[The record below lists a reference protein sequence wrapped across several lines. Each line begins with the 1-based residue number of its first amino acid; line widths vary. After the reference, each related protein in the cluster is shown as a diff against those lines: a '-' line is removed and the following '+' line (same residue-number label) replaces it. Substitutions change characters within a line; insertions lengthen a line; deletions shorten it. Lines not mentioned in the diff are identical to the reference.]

1 MATTDKTAPGIR
13 RVNAKSDFDFILK
26 LFCGCAK
33 EGGEPQE
40 IGWPEFDWT
49 ARFWTWSPANAYTV
63 SCIGGVCTNCFND
76 NGRIHAVFDN
86 HRLSPGKLHCELSA
100 DIPASIYPDGRRREV
115 LPQPVGIELV
125 SGAGDCGCVGET
137 EVELTLP
144 AVYLTAY
151 DLAVRNGY
159 TGTLDEYVAY
169 VNRFPFVVETSDA
182 VMRLVSDFDTGK
194 AAIAD
199 ALTRQ
204 GAETAPDEPMAA
216 MADKVLGLRL
226 AVEGQPGI
234 VDQSLGGR
242 LPYTDLLNLL
252 RNNRRADLPYC
263 YAVRHALESVMLAG
277 ADAYLCSDGFFSEEG
292 GEHVFTDFGDRWVIY
307 YFRNADYLLTA
318 PTPCLEAV
326 ALNGRPQ
333 FSLAGTEMTS
343 LRSYTEEE
351 YGLEAGLTSMG
362 SALTEITLAGV
373 VRTGVVISTSSTRS
387 LSLPGLQQVGSTLIQ
402 GSEVRS
408 LHLPLIKDLG
418 SRLAFVANRLESVSL
433 PALETLRGGNI
444 IDQCHNVKKMD
455 VSKLTEISG
464 GGVAFNSR
472 ISFDDVQLP
481 SLTTIS
487 GGTVV
492 SSCPALTELTLPA
505 LTTISGGTVVF
516 SCPALTELTL
526 PALTTISGGTVVFSC
541 PALTELTLPALTELN
556 AMNGTRTNC
565 IVDNCA
571 NLATINLPKLRYSGT
586 DRNRINITRANTANH
601 VVVNMP
607 EAEEI
612 AATMSSQNA
621 EILECRFGA
630 ALKAIWLNA
639 SGSSSL
645 RVVIPDGVKISID
658 TSIGG
663 TRWDSDSLRDVIARL
678 GDNSGN
684 ETLQL
689 KLGAANLAKLT
700 DEDIALATAKNYTLS

>member
-1 MATTDKTAPGIR
+1 MTDSRIDIADCDDIH

-33 EGGEPQE
+33 DGGEPQE
-40 IGWPEFDWT
+40 IGWPGFDWT

-76 NGRIHAVFDN
+76 NGRIHVVFDN
-86 HRLSPGKLHCELSA
+86 HRLTKGRLRCDLTAELPNA
-100 DIPASIYPDGRRREV
+100 VYPDGSRREV

-125 SGAGDCGCVGET
+125 SDAGDCGCVGET

-159 TGTLDEYVAY
+159 QGTLDEYVAY
-169 VNRFPFVVETSDA
+169 VNRFPSVVETSDA

-292 GEHVFTDFGDRWVIY
+292 GEHVFTDFVDRWVIY

-333 FSLAGTEMTS
+333 FSLAETKMAS

-351 YGLEAGLTSMG
+351 YGLEAGLTSMR
-362 SALTEITLAGV
+362 SALTEIVLSGV
-373 VRTGVVISTSSTRS
+373 VRTDMIIGTSGTRS
-387 LSLPGLQQVGSTLIQ
+387 LSLLGLQQVGSTLIRE
-402 GSEVRS
+402 SDVRS
-408 LHLPLIKDLG
+408 LHLPSIKDLG
-418 SRLAFVANRLESVSL
+418 SKLAYGPNSLESVSL
-433 PALETLRGGNI
+433 PALETLRRDGCI
-444 IDQCHNVKKMD
+444 IEQCNNVKKMD
-455 VSKLTEISG
+455 VSKLSEIG
-464 GGVAFNSR
+464 GRVAF
-472 ISFDDVQLP
+472 QCA
-481 SLTTIS
+481 
-487 GGTVV
+487 G
-492 SSCPALTELTLPA
+492 LTELTLPS
-505 LTTISGGTVVF
+505 LTTCGYPYGEFYMFGSMRGIKADMHVHVPRLERMGCYVTNSNLDESDKDIHIHFGAPQGGVLNVRANYAASHVFVSVEPGFRSRLDISR
-516 SCPALTELTL
+516 LTAMTAGMLREI
-526 PALTTISGGTVVFSC
+526 IS
-541 PALTELTLPALTELN
+541 
-556 AMNGTRTNC
+556 
-565 IVDNCA
+565 
-571 NLATINLPKLRYSGT
+571 NLADNTDNATIP
-586 DRNRINITRANTANH
+586 
-601 VVVNMP
+601 
-607 EAEEI
+607 
-612 AATMSSQNA
+612 
-621 EILECRFGA
+621 
-630 ALKAIWLNA
+630 
-639 SGSSSL
+639 
-645 RVVIPDGVKISID
+645 VIF
-658 TSIGG
+658 
-663 TRWDSDSLRDVIARL
+663 
-678 GDNSGN
+678 
-684 ETLQL
+684 
-689 KLGAANLAKLT
+689 GAANLAKLT
-700 DEDIALATAKNYTLS
+700 EEDIAVATSKNYSLS

>member
-1 MATTDKTAPGIR
+1 MTDSRIDIADCDDIH

-33 EGGEPQE
+33 DGGEPQE
-40 IGWPEFDWT
+40 IGWPGFDWT

-76 NGRIHAVFDN
+76 NGRIHVVFDN
-86 HRLSPGKLHCELSA
+86 HRLTKGRLRCDLTAELPNA
-100 DIPASIYPDGRRREV
+100 VYPDGSRREV

-125 SGAGDCGCVGET
+125 SDAGDCGCVGET

-159 TGTLDEYVAY
+159 QGTLDEYVAY
-169 VNRFPFVVETSDA
+169 VNRFPSVVETSDA

-292 GEHVFTDFGDRWVIY
+292 GEHVFTDFVDRWVIY

-333 FSLAGTEMTS
+333 FSLAETKMAS

-351 YGLEAGLTSMG
+351 YGLEAGLTSMR
-362 SALTEITLAGV
+362 SALTEIVLSGV
-373 VRTGVVISTSSTRS
+373 VRTDMIIGTSGTRS
-387 LSLPGLQQVGSTLIQ
+387 LSLLGLQQVGSTLIRE
-402 GSEVRS
+402 SDVRS
-408 LHLPLIKDLG
+408 LHLPSIKDLG
-418 SRLAFVANRLESVSL
+418 SKLAYGPNSLESVSL
-433 PALETLRGGNI
+433 PALETLRRDGCI
-444 IDQCHNVKKMD
+444 IEQCNNVKKMD
-455 VSKLTEISG
+455 VSKLSEIG
-464 GGVAFNSR
+464 GRVAF
-472 ISFDDVQLP
+472 QCAGLTELTLP

-487 GGTVV
+487 GGSVAG
-492 SSCPALTELTLPA
+492 SCAALTELTLPS
-505 LTTISGGTVVF
+505 LTTCGYPYGEFYMFGSMRGIKADMHVHVPRLERMGCYVTNSNLDESDKDIHIHFGAPQGGVLNVRANYAASHVFVSVEPGFRSRLDISR
-516 SCPALTELTL
+516 LTAMTAGMLREI
-526 PALTTISGGTVVFSC
+526 IS
-541 PALTELTLPALTELN
+541 
-556 AMNGTRTNC
+556 
-565 IVDNCA
+565 
-571 NLATINLPKLRYSGT
+571 NLADNTDNATIP
-586 DRNRINITRANTANH
+586 
-601 VVVNMP
+601 
-607 EAEEI
+607 
-612 AATMSSQNA
+612 
-621 EILECRFGA
+621 
-630 ALKAIWLNA
+630 
-639 SGSSSL
+639 
-645 RVVIPDGVKISID
+645 VIF
-658 TSIGG
+658 
-663 TRWDSDSLRDVIARL
+663 
-678 GDNSGN
+678 
-684 ETLQL
+684 
-689 KLGAANLAKLT
+689 GAANLAKLPE
-700 DEDIALATAKNYTLS
+700 EDIAVATSKNYSLS

>member
-1 MATTDKTAPGIR
+1 MTDSRIDIADCDDIH

-33 EGGEPQE
+33 DGGEPQE
-40 IGWPEFDWT
+40 IGWPGFDWT

-100 DIPASIYPDGRRREV
+100 DIPASIYPDGKRREV

-159 TGTLDEYVAY
+159 QGTLDEYVAY
-169 VNRFPFVVETSDA
+169 VNRFPSVVETSDA
-182 VMRLVSDFDTGK
+182 VMRLVSDFDAGK

-333 FSLAGTEMTS
+333 FSLAGTEMAS

-362 SALTEITLAGV
+362 SALTEIALAGV
-373 VRTGVVISTSSTRS
+373 VRTNVTVSTAKTMS
-387 LSLPGLQQVGSTLIQ
+387 LSLPGLARN
-402 GSEVRS
+402 E
-408 LHLPLIKDLG
+408 
-418 SRLAFVANRLESVSL
+418 SRLVYESDIRSVCFPSLTHMHNSLCFYSRKLVSVLIPELVFASASVIDLCNAARRIYAPKLQTIQVRDRGFANNC
-433 PALETLRGGNI
+433 AA
-444 IDQCHNVKKMD
+444 
-455 VSKLTEISG
+455 LTELT
-464 GGVAFNSR
+464 
-472 ISFDDVQLP
+472 LP

-487 GGTVV
+487 GGSVA
-492 SSCPALTELTLPA
+492 SSCAALTELTLPS
-505 LTTISGGTVVF
+505 LTTCGYPYGEFYMFGSMRGIKADMHVHVPRLERMGCYVTNSNLDESDKDIHIHFGAPQGGVLNVRANYAASHVFVSVEPGFRSRLDISR
-516 SCPALTELTL
+516 LTAMTAGMLREI
-526 PALTTISGGTVVFSC
+526 IS
-541 PALTELTLPALTELN
+541 
-556 AMNGTRTNC
+556 
-565 IVDNCA
+565 
-571 NLATINLPKLRYSGT
+571 NLADNTDNATIP
-586 DRNRINITRANTANH
+586 
-601 VVVNMP
+601 
-607 EAEEI
+607 
-612 AATMSSQNA
+612 
-621 EILECRFGA
+621 
-630 ALKAIWLNA
+630 
-639 SGSSSL
+639 
-645 RVVIPDGVKISID
+645 VIF
-658 TSIGG
+658 
-663 TRWDSDSLRDVIARL
+663 
-678 GDNSGN
+678 
-684 ETLQL
+684 
-689 KLGAANLAKLT
+689 GAANLAKLPE
-700 DEDIALATAKNYTLS
+700 EDIAVATSKNYSLS

>member
-1 MATTDKTAPGIR
+1 MTDSRIDIADCDDIH

-33 EGGEPQE
+33 DGGEPQE
-40 IGWPEFDWT
+40 IGWPGFDWT

-76 NGRIHAVFDN
+76 NGRIHVVFDN
-86 HRLSPGKLHCELSA
+86 HRLTKGRLRCDLTAELPNA
-100 DIPASIYPDGRRREV
+100 VYPDGSRREV

-125 SGAGDCGCVGET
+125 SDAGDCGCVGET

-159 TGTLDEYVAY
+159 QGTLDEYVAY
-169 VNRFPFVVETSDA
+169 VNRFPSVVETSDA

-292 GEHVFTDFGDRWVIY
+292 GEHVFTDFVDRWVIY

-333 FSLAGTEMTS
+333 FSLAETKMAS

-351 YGLEAGLTSMG
+351 YGLEAGLTSMR
-362 SALTEITLAGV
+362 SALTEIVLSGV
-373 VRTGVVISTSSTRS
+373 VRTDMIIGTSGTRS
-387 LSLPGLQQVGSTLIQ
+387 LSLLGLQQVGSTLIRE
-402 GSEVRS
+402 SDVRS
-408 LHLPLIKDLG
+408 LHLPSIKDLG
-418 SRLAFVANRLESVSL
+418 SKLAYGPNSLESVSL
-433 PALETLRGGNI
+433 PALETLRRDGCI
-444 IDQCHNVKKMD
+444 IAQCNNVKKMD
-455 VSKLTEISG
+455 VSKLSEIG
-464 GGVAFNSR
+464 GRVAF
-472 ISFDDVQLP
+472 QCA
-481 SLTTIS
+481 
-487 GGTVV
+487 G
-492 SSCPALTELTLPA
+492 LTELTLPS
-505 LTTISGGTVVF
+505 LTTCGYPYGEFYMFGSMRGIKADMHVHVPRLERMGCYVTNSNLDESDKDIHIHFGAPQGGVLNVRANYAASHVFVSVEPGFRSRLDISR
-516 SCPALTELTL
+516 LTAMTAGMLREI
-526 PALTTISGGTVVFSC
+526 IS
-541 PALTELTLPALTELN
+541 
-556 AMNGTRTNC
+556 
-565 IVDNCA
+565 
-571 NLATINLPKLRYSGT
+571 NLADNTDNATIP
-586 DRNRINITRANTANH
+586 
-601 VVVNMP
+601 
-607 EAEEI
+607 
-612 AATMSSQNA
+612 
-621 EILECRFGA
+621 
-630 ALKAIWLNA
+630 
-639 SGSSSL
+639 
-645 RVVIPDGVKISID
+645 VIF
-658 TSIGG
+658 
-663 TRWDSDSLRDVIARL
+663 
-678 GDNSGN
+678 
-684 ETLQL
+684 
-689 KLGAANLAKLT
+689 GAANLAKLPE
-700 DEDIALATAKNYTLS
+700 EDIAVATSKNYSLS

>member
-1 MATTDKTAPGIR
+1 MTDSRIDIADCDDIH

-33 EGGEPQE
+33 DGGEPQE
-40 IGWPEFDWT
+40 IGWPGFDWT

-76 NGRIHAVFDN
+76 NGRIHVVFDN
-86 HRLSPGKLHCELSA
+86 HRLTKGRLRCDLTAELPNA
-100 DIPASIYPDGRRREV
+100 VYPDGSRREV

-125 SGAGDCGCVGET
+125 SDAGDCGCVGET

-159 TGTLDEYVAY
+159 QGTLDEYVAY
-169 VNRFPFVVETSDA
+169 VNRFPSVVETSDA

-333 FSLAGTEMTS
+333 FSLAETKMAS

-362 SALTEITLAGV
+362 SALTEIALAGV
-373 VRTGVVISTSSTRS
+373 VRTNVTVSTAKTMS
-387 LSLPGLQQVGSTLIQ
+387 LSLPGLARN
-402 GSEVRS
+402 E
-408 LHLPLIKDLG
+408 
-418 SRLAFVANRLESVSL
+418 SRLVYESDIRSVCFPSLTHMHNSLCFYSRKLVSVLIPELVFASASVIDLCNAARRIYAPKLQTIQVRDRGFANNC
-433 PALETLRGGNI
+433 AA
-444 IDQCHNVKKMD
+444 
-455 VSKLTEISG
+455 LTELT
-464 GGVAFNSR
+464 
-472 ISFDDVQLP
+472 LP

-487 GGTVV
+487 GGSVA
-492 SSCPALTELTLPA
+492 SSCAALTELTLPS
-505 LTTISGGTVVF
+505 LTTCGYPYGEFYMFGSMRGIKADMHVHVPRLERMGCYVTNSNLDESDKDIHIHFGAPQGGVLNVRANYAASHVFVSVEPGFRSRLDISR
-516 SCPALTELTL
+516 LTAMTAGMLREI
-526 PALTTISGGTVVFSC
+526 IS
-541 PALTELTLPALTELN
+541 
-556 AMNGTRTNC
+556 
-565 IVDNCA
+565 
-571 NLATINLPKLRYSGT
+571 NLADNTDNATIP
-586 DRNRINITRANTANH
+586 
-601 VVVNMP
+601 
-607 EAEEI
+607 
-612 AATMSSQNA
+612 
-621 EILECRFGA
+621 
-630 ALKAIWLNA
+630 
-639 SGSSSL
+639 
-645 RVVIPDGVKISID
+645 VIF
-658 TSIGG
+658 
-663 TRWDSDSLRDVIARL
+663 
-678 GDNSGN
+678 
-684 ETLQL
+684 
-689 KLGAANLAKLT
+689 GAANLAKLPE
-700 DEDIALATAKNYTLS
+700 EDIAVATSKNYSLS

>member
-1 MATTDKTAPGIR
+1 MTDSRIDIADCDDIH

-33 EGGEPQE
+33 DGGEPQE
-40 IGWPEFDWT
+40 IGWPGFDWT

-76 NGRIHAVFDN
+76 NGRIHVVFDN
-86 HRLSPGKLHCELSA
+86 HRLTKGRLRCDLTAELPNA
-100 DIPASIYPDGRRREV
+100 VYPDGSRREV

-125 SGAGDCGCVGET
+125 SDAGDCGCVGET

-159 TGTLDEYVAY
+159 QGTLDEYVAY
-169 VNRFPFVVETSDA
+169 VTRFPSVVETSDA

-292 GEHVFTDFGDRWVIY
+292 GEHVFTDFVDRWVIY

-333 FSLAGTEMTS
+333 FSLAETKMAS

-351 YGLEAGLTSMG
+351 YGLEAGLTSMR
-362 SALTEITLAGV
+362 SALTEIVLSGV
-373 VRTGVVISTSSTRS
+373 VRTNMIIGTSGTRS
-387 LSLPGLQQVGSTLIQ
+387 LSLLGLQQVGSTLIRE
-402 GSEVRS
+402 SDVRS
-408 LHLPLIKDLG
+408 LHLPSIKDLG
-418 SRLAFVANRLESVSL
+418 SRLAYGPNSLESVSL
-433 PALETLRGGNI
+433 PALETLRRDGCI
-444 IDQCHNVKKMD
+444 IEQCNNVKKMD
-455 VSKLTEISG
+455 VSKLSEIG
-464 GGVAFNSR
+464 GRVAF
-472 ISFDDVQLP
+472 QCAGLTELTLP

-487 GGTVV
+487 GGYVAG
-492 SSCPALTELTLPA
+492 SCAALTELTLPS
-505 LTTISGGTVVF
+505 LTTCGYPYGEFYMFGSMRGIKADMHVHVPRLERMGCYVTNSNLDESDKDIHIHFGAPQGGVLNVRANYAASHVFVSVEPGFRSRLDISR
-516 SCPALTELTL
+516 LTAMTAGMLREI
-526 PALTTISGGTVVFSC
+526 IS
-541 PALTELTLPALTELN
+541 
-556 AMNGTRTNC
+556 
-565 IVDNCA
+565 
-571 NLATINLPKLRYSGT
+571 NLADNTDNATIP
-586 DRNRINITRANTANH
+586 
-601 VVVNMP
+601 
-607 EAEEI
+607 
-612 AATMSSQNA
+612 
-621 EILECRFGA
+621 
-630 ALKAIWLNA
+630 
-639 SGSSSL
+639 
-645 RVVIPDGVKISID
+645 VIF
-658 TSIGG
+658 
-663 TRWDSDSLRDVIARL
+663 
-678 GDNSGN
+678 
-684 ETLQL
+684 
-689 KLGAANLAKLT
+689 GAANLAKLPE
-700 DEDIALATAKNYTLS
+700 EDIAVATSKNYSLS

>member
-1 MATTDKTAPGIR
+1 MTDSRIDIADCDDIH

-33 EGGEPQE
+33 DGGEPQE
-40 IGWPEFDWT
+40 IGWPGFDWT

-76 NGRIHAVFDN
+76 NGRIHVVFDN
-86 HRLSPGKLHCELSA
+86 HRLTKGRLRCDLTAELPNA
-100 DIPASIYPDGRRREV
+100 VYPDGSRREV

-125 SGAGDCGCVGET
+125 SDAGDCGCVGET

-159 TGTLDEYVAY
+159 QGTLDEYVAY
-169 VNRFPFVVETSDA
+169 VNRFPSVVETSDA

-292 GEHVFTDFGDRWVIY
+292 GEHVFTDFVDRWVIY

-333 FSLAGTEMTS
+333 FSLAETKMAS

-351 YGLEAGLTSMG
+351 YGLEAGLTSMR
-362 SALTEITLAGV
+362 SALTEIVLSGV
-373 VRTGVVISTSSTRS
+373 VRTDMIIGTSGTRS
-387 LSLPGLQQVGSTLIQ
+387 LSLLGLQQVGSTLIRE
-402 GSEVRS
+402 SDVRS
-408 LHLPLIKDLG
+408 LHLPSIKDLG
-418 SRLAFVANRLESVSL
+418 SKLAYGPNSLESVSL
-433 PALETLRGGNI
+433 PALETLRRDGCI
-444 IDQCHNVKKMD
+444 IEQCNNVKKMD
-455 VSKLTEISG
+455 VSKLSEIG
-464 GGVAFNSR
+464 GRVAF
-472 ISFDDVQLP
+472 QCAGLTELTLP

-487 GGTVV
+487 GGYVA
-492 SSCPALTELTLPA
+492 SSCAALTELTLPS
-505 LTTISGGTVVF
+505 LTTCGYPYGEFYMFGSMRGIKADMHVHVPRLERMGCYVTNSNLDESDKDIHIHFGAPQGGVLNVRANYAASHVFVSVEPGFRSRLDISR
-516 SCPALTELTL
+516 LTAMTAGMLREI
-526 PALTTISGGTVVFSC
+526 IS
-541 PALTELTLPALTELN
+541 
-556 AMNGTRTNC
+556 
-565 IVDNCA
+565 
-571 NLATINLPKLRYSGT
+571 NLADNTDNATIP
-586 DRNRINITRANTANH
+586 
-601 VVVNMP
+601 
-607 EAEEI
+607 
-612 AATMSSQNA
+612 
-621 EILECRFGA
+621 
-630 ALKAIWLNA
+630 
-639 SGSSSL
+639 
-645 RVVIPDGVKISID
+645 VIF
-658 TSIGG
+658 
-663 TRWDSDSLRDVIARL
+663 
-678 GDNSGN
+678 
-684 ETLQL
+684 
-689 KLGAANLAKLT
+689 GAANLAKLT
-700 DEDIALATAKNYTLS
+700 EEDIAVATSKNYSLS

>member
-1 MATTDKTAPGIR
+1 MTDSRIDIADCDDIH

-33 EGGEPQE
+33 DGGEPQE
-40 IGWPEFDWT
+40 IGWPGFDWT

-76 NGRIHAVFDN
+76 NGRIHVVFDN
-86 HRLSPGKLHCELSA
+86 HRLTKGRLRCDLTAELPNA
-100 DIPASIYPDGRRREV
+100 VYPDGSRREV

-125 SGAGDCGCVGET
+125 SDAGDCGCVGET

-159 TGTLDEYVAY
+159 QGTLDEYVAY
-169 VNRFPFVVETSDA
+169 VTRFPSVVETSDA

-292 GEHVFTDFGDRWVIY
+292 GEHVFTDFVDRWVIY

-333 FSLAGTEMTS
+333 FSLAETKMAS

-351 YGLEAGLTSMG
+351 YGLEAGLTSMR
-362 SALTEITLAGV
+362 SALTEIVLSGV
-373 VRTGVVISTSSTRS
+373 VRTNMIIGTSGTRS
-387 LSLPGLQQVGSTLIQ
+387 LSLLGLQQVGSTLIRE
-402 GSEVRS
+402 SDVRS
-408 LHLPLIKDLG
+408 LHLPSIKDLG
-418 SRLAFVANRLESVSL
+418 SRLAYGPNSLESVSL
-433 PALETLRGGNI
+433 PALETLRRDGCI
-444 IDQCHNVKKMD
+444 IEQCNNVKKMD
-455 VSKLTEISG
+455 VSKLSEIG
-464 GGVAFNSR
+464 GRVAF
-472 ISFDDVQLP
+472 QCA
-481 SLTTIS
+481 
-487 GGTVV
+487 G
-492 SSCPALTELTLPA
+492 LTELTLPS
-505 LTTISGGTVVF
+505 LTTCGYPYGEFYMFGSMRGIKADMHVHVPRLERMGCYVTNSNLDESDKDIHIHFGAPQGGVLNVRANYAASHVFVSVEPGFRSRLDISR
-516 SCPALTELTL
+516 LTAMTAGMLREI
-526 PALTTISGGTVVFSC
+526 IS
-541 PALTELTLPALTELN
+541 
-556 AMNGTRTNC
+556 
-565 IVDNCA
+565 
-571 NLATINLPKLRYSGT
+571 NLADNTDNATIP
-586 DRNRINITRANTANH
+586 
-601 VVVNMP
+601 
-607 EAEEI
+607 
-612 AATMSSQNA
+612 
-621 EILECRFGA
+621 
-630 ALKAIWLNA
+630 
-639 SGSSSL
+639 
-645 RVVIPDGVKISID
+645 VIF
-658 TSIGG
+658 
-663 TRWDSDSLRDVIARL
+663 
-678 GDNSGN
+678 
-684 ETLQL
+684 
-689 KLGAANLAKLT
+689 GAANLAKLPE
-700 DEDIALATAKNYTLS
+700 EDIAVATSKNYSLS

>member
-1 MATTDKTAPGIR
+1 MAAKDDNTAPDIR

-33 EGGEPQE
+33 DGGEPQE
-40 IGWPEFDWT
+40 IGWPGFDWT

-76 NGRIHAVFDN
+76 NGRIHVVFDN
-86 HRLSPGKLHCELSA
+86 HRLTKGRLRCDLTAELPNA
-100 DIPASIYPDGRRREV
+100 VYPDGSRREV

-125 SGAGDCGCVGET
+125 EGAGDCGCVGDA

-159 TGTLDEYVAY
+159 QGTLNEYIAY
-169 VNRFPFVVETSDA
+169 VNRFPQVVETSDA
-182 VMRLVSDFDTGK
+182 VMRLVSDFSEGK

-204 GAETAPDEPMAA
+204 GSETAPDEPMAA

-252 RNNRRADLPYC
+252 RNNVRADLPYC

-292 GEHVFTDFGDRWVIY
+292 GEHGFTDPGDRWVIY
-307 YFRNADYLLTA
+307 YFRNADYVLTA
-318 PTPCLEAV
+318 PTLCLEAV

-333 FSLAGTEMTS
+333 FSLAETKMAS

-351 YGLEAGLTSMG
+351 YGLEAGLTSMR
-362 SALTEITLAGV
+362 SALTEIVLSGV
-373 VRTGVVISTSSTRS
+373 VRTDIIIGTSGTRS
-387 LSLPGLQQVGSTLIQ
+387 LSLPGLQQVGSTLIRE
-402 GSEVRS
+402 SDVRS
-408 LHLPLIKDLG
+408 LHLPSIKDLG
-418 SRLAFVANRLESVSL
+418 SKLAYGPNSLESVSL
-433 PALETLRGGNI
+433 PALETLRRDGCI
-444 IDQCHNVKKMD
+444 IEQCNNVKKMD
-455 VSKLTEISG
+455 VSKLSEIG
-464 GGVAFNSR
+464 GRVAF
-472 ISFDDVQLP
+472 QCA
-481 SLTTIS
+481 
-487 GGTVV
+487 G
-492 SSCPALTELTLPA
+492 LTELTLP
-505 LTTISGGTVVF
+505 S
-516 SCPALTELTL
+516 
-526 PALTTISGGTVVFSC
+526 
-541 PALTELTLPALTELN
+541 LTELN
-556 AMNGTRTNC
+556 TMNGTRINC
-565 IVDNCA
+565 IADNCS

-586 DRNRINITRANTANH
+586 DRRYTNMTRANTANH

-658 TSIGG
+658 TSMGG

-684 ETLQL
+684 KTLQL
-689 KLGAANLAKLT
+689 KLGAANLAKLPE
-700 DEDIALATAKNYTLS
+700 EDIAVATSKNYSLS

>member
-1 MATTDKTAPGIR
+1 MAAKDDNTAPDIR

-33 EGGEPQE
+33 DGGEPQE
-40 IGWPEFDWT
+40 IGWPGFDWT

-76 NGRIHAVFDN
+76 NGRIHVVFDN
-86 HRLSPGKLHCELSA
+86 HRLTKGRLRCDLTAELPNA
-100 DIPASIYPDGRRREV
+100 VYPDGSRREV

-125 SGAGDCGCVGET
+125 EGAGDCGCVGDA

-159 TGTLDEYVAY
+159 QGTLNEYIAY
-169 VNRFPFVVETSDA
+169 VNRFPQVVETSDA
-182 VMRLVSDFDTGK
+182 VMRLVSDFSEGK

-204 GAETAPDEPMAA
+204 GSETAPDEPMAA

-252 RNNRRADLPYC
+252 RNNVRADLPYC

-292 GEHVFTDFGDRWVIY
+292 GEHGFTDPGDRWVIY
-307 YFRNADYLLTA
+307 YFRNADYVLTA

-333 FSLAGTEMTS
+333 FSLAGTEMSS

-351 YGLEAGLTSMG
+351 YGLGAGLTSMG
-362 SALTEITLAGV
+362 SALTEIVLSGV
-373 VRTGVVISTSSTRS
+373 VRTGMVISTSITRS
-387 LSLPGLQQVGSTLIQ
+387 LSLPCLQQAGSTLIQ

-408 LHLPLIKDLG
+408 LHLPSMKDLG

-433 PALETLRGGNI
+433 PAL
-444 IDQCHNVKKMD
+444 
-455 VSKLTEISG
+455 
-464 GGVAFNSR
+464 
-472 ISFDDVQLP
+472 
-481 SLTTIS
+481 TTIS
-487 GGTVV
+487 GGSVA
-492 SSCPALTELTLPA
+492 SSCPALTELTLPS
-505 LTTISGGTVVF
+505 LTMVSGGTVVS
-516 SCPALTELTL
+516 SCAALTELTL
-526 PALTTISGGTVVFSC
+526 PSLTMVSGGTVVSSC
-541 PALTELTLPALTELN
+541 AALTELTLPSLTELN
-556 AMNGTRTNC
+556 TMNGTRTNC
-565 IVDNCA
+565 IADNCS

-586 DRNRINITRANTANH
+586 DRNYTNMTRANTANH

-684 ETLQL
+684 KTLQL

-700 DEDIALATAKNYTLS
+700 EEDIALATAKNYTLS

>member
-1 MATTDKTAPGIR
+1 MAAKDDNTAPDIR

-33 EGGEPQE
+33 DGGEPQE
-40 IGWPEFDWT
+40 IGWPGFDWT

-76 NGRIHAVFDN
+76 NGRIHVVFDN
-86 HRLSPGKLHCELSA
+86 HRLTKGRLRCDLTAELPNA
-100 DIPASIYPDGRRREV
+100 VYPDGSRREV

-125 SGAGDCGCVGET
+125 SDAGDCGCVGET

-159 TGTLDEYVAY
+159 QGTLDEYVAY
-169 VNRFPFVVETSDA
+169 VNRFPSVVETSDA

-252 RNNRRADLPYC
+252 RNNVRADLPYC

-292 GEHVFTDFGDRWVIY
+292 GEHGFTDPGDRWVIY
-307 YFRNADYLLTA
+307 YFRNADYVLTA

-333 FSLAGTEMTS
+333 FSLAGTEMSS

-362 SALTEITLAGV
+362 SALTEIVLSGV
-373 VRTGVVISTSSTRS
+373 VRTGMVISTSITRS
-387 LSLPGLQQVGSTLIQ
+387 LSLPCLQQAGSTLIQ
-402 GSEVRS
+402 RSEVRS
-408 LHLPLIKDLG
+408 LHLPSMKDLG
-418 SRLAFVANRLESVSL
+418 SRLAFDANRLESVSL
-433 PALETLRGGNI
+433 PALT
-444 IDQCHNVKKMD
+444 
-455 VSKLTEISG
+455 TISG
-464 GGVAFNSR
+464 GGVA
-472 ISFDDVQLP
+472 
-481 SLTTIS
+481 
-487 GGTVV
+487 
-492 SSCPALTELTLPA
+492 SSCPALTELTLP
-505 LTTISGGTVVF
+505 S
-516 SCPALTELTL
+516 
-526 PALTTISGGTVVFSC
+526 
-541 PALTELTLPALTELN
+541 LTELN
-556 AMNGTRTNC
+556 TMNGTRTNC
-565 IVDNCA
+565 IADNCS

-586 DRNRINITRANTANH
+586 VRNYTYMTRANTANH

-684 ETLQL
+684 KTLQL

-700 DEDIALATAKNYTLS
+700 EEDIALATAKNYTLS

>member
-1 MATTDKTAPGIR
+1 MTDSRIDIADCDDIR

-49 ARFWTWSPANAYTV
+49 ARFWTWSPANAYSV

-159 TGTLDEYVAY
+159 QGTLDEYVAY
-169 VNRFPFVVETSDA
+169 VNRFPSVVETSDA

-292 GEHVFTDFGDRWVIY
+292 GEHVFTDFVDRWVIY

-333 FSLAGTEMTS
+333 FSLAGTEMMS

-362 SALTEITLAGV
+362 SALTEIHLAGV
-373 VRTGVVISTSSTRS
+373 VRTNVTVSTAKTMS
-387 LSLPGLQQVGSTLIQ
+387 LSLPGLARN
-402 GSEVRS
+402 E
-408 LHLPLIKDLG
+408 
-418 SRLAFVANRLESVSL
+418 SRLVYGSDIRSVCFPSL
-433 PALETLRGGNI
+433 THMPNNLCVSSHKLVSVLIPELVFASGPV
-444 IDQCHNVKKMD
+444 IDQCNAARRIYAPKLQTIQGRD
-455 VSKLTEISG
+455 RGFASSCAALTELS
-464 GGVAFNSR
+464 
-472 ISFDDVQLP
+472 LP

-487 GGTVV
+487 GGSVA
-492 SSCPALTELTLPA
+492 SYCAAMTELTLPA
-505 LTTISGGTVVF
+505 LEVCGFPFGEFYLFGNQIGRRKDLHAYFPKLKYIRAYMEYEDRYGTDGNIYLHFGSVQGGVLNPRVRLSSHRKHYF
-516 SCPALTELTL
+516 VSVEPGFRSELRIEAFTEMSAGQLMAIIT
-526 PALTTISGGTVVFSC
+526 
-541 PALTELTLPALTELN
+541 
-556 AMNGTRTNC
+556 
-565 IVDNCA
+565 
-571 NLATINLPKLRYSGT
+571 NLADNTGYDTIP
-586 DRNRINITRANTANH
+586 I
-601 VVVNMP
+601 V
-607 EAEEI
+607 
-612 AATMSSQNA
+612 
-621 EILECRFGA
+621 FGA
-630 ALKAIWLNA
+630 
-639 SGSSSL
+639 S
-645 RVVIPDGVKISID
+645 
-658 TSIGG
+658 
-663 TRWDSDSLRDVIARL
+663 
-678 GDNSGN
+678 
-684 ETLQL
+684 
-689 KLGAANLAKLT
+689 NLAKLT
-700 DEDIALATAKNYTLS
+700 EEDIAVATSKNYSLS

>member
-1 MATTDKTAPGIR
+1 MTDSRIDIADCDDIH

-33 EGGEPQE
+33 DGGEPQE
-40 IGWPEFDWT
+40 IGWPGFDWT

-76 NGRIHAVFDN
+76 NGRIHVVFDN
-86 HRLSPGKLHCELSA
+86 HRLTKGRLRCDLTAELPNA
-100 DIPASIYPDGRRREV
+100 VYPDGSRREV

-125 SGAGDCGCVGET
+125 SDAGDCGCVGET

-159 TGTLDEYVAY
+159 QGTLDEYVAY
-169 VNRFPFVVETSDA
+169 VNRFPSVVETSDA

-292 GEHVFTDFGDRWVIY
+292 GEHVFTDFVDRWVIY

-333 FSLAGTEMTS
+333 FSLAETKMAS

-351 YGLEAGLTSMG
+351 YGLEAGLTSMR
-362 SALTEITLAGV
+362 SALTEIVLSGV
-373 VRTGVVISTSSTRS
+373 VRTDMIIGTSGTRS
-387 LSLPGLQQVGSTLIQ
+387 LSLLGLQQVGSTLIRE
-402 GSEVRS
+402 SDVRS
-408 LHLPLIKDLG
+408 LHLPSIKDLG
-418 SRLAFVANRLESVSL
+418 SKLAYGPNSLESVSL
-433 PALETLRGGNI
+433 PALETLRRDGCI
-444 IDQCHNVKKMD
+444 IEQCNNVKKMD
-455 VSKLTEISG
+455 VSKLSEIG
-464 GGVAFNSR
+464 GRVAF
-472 ISFDDVQLP
+472 QCAGLTELTLP

-487 GGTVV
+487 GGYVA
-492 SSCPALTELTLPA
+492 SSCAALTELTLPS
-505 LTTISGGTVVF
+505 LTTCGYPYGEFYMFGSMRGIKADMHVHVPRLERMGCYVTNSNLDESDKDIHIHFGAPQGGVLNVRANYAASHVFVSVEPGFRSRLDISR
-516 SCPALTELTL
+516 LTAMTAGMLREI
-526 PALTTISGGTVVFSC
+526 IS
-541 PALTELTLPALTELN
+541 
-556 AMNGTRTNC
+556 
-565 IVDNCA
+565 
-571 NLATINLPKLRYSGT
+571 NLADNTDNATIP
-586 DRNRINITRANTANH
+586 
-601 VVVNMP
+601 
-607 EAEEI
+607 
-612 AATMSSQNA
+612 
-621 EILECRFGA
+621 
-630 ALKAIWLNA
+630 
-639 SGSSSL
+639 
-645 RVVIPDGVKISID
+645 VIF
-658 TSIGG
+658 
-663 TRWDSDSLRDVIARL
+663 
-678 GDNSGN
+678 
-684 ETLQL
+684 
-689 KLGAANLAKLT
+689 GAANLAKLPE
-700 DEDIALATAKNYTLS
+700 EDIAVATSKNYSLS

>member
-1 MATTDKTAPGIR
+1 MAAKDDNTAPDIR

-33 EGGEPQE
+33 DGGEPQE
-40 IGWPEFDWT
+40 IGWPGFDWT

-76 NGRIHAVFDN
+76 NGRIHVVFDN
-86 HRLSPGKLHCELSA
+86 HRLTKGRLRCDLTAELPNA
-100 DIPASIYPDGRRREV
+100 VYPDGSRREV

-125 SGAGDCGCVGET
+125 EGAGDCGCVGDA

-159 TGTLDEYVAY
+159 QGTLNEYIAY
-169 VNRFPFVVETSDA
+169 VNRFPQVVETSDA
-182 VMRLVSDFDTGK
+182 VMRLVSDFSEGK

-204 GAETAPDEPMAA
+204 GSETAPDEPMAA

-252 RNNRRADLPYC
+252 RNNVRADLPYC

-292 GEHVFTDFGDRWVIY
+292 GEHGFTDPGDRWVIY
-307 YFRNADYLLTA
+307 YFRNADYVLTA

-333 FSLAGTEMTS
+333 FSLAGTEMSS

-362 SALTEITLAGV
+362 SALTEIVLSGV
-373 VRTGVVISTSSTRS
+373 VRTGMVISTSITRS
-387 LSLPGLQQVGSTLIQ
+387 LSLPCLQQAGSTLIQ
-402 GSEVRS
+402 MSEVRS
-408 LHLPLIKDLG
+408 LHLPSMKDLG
-418 SRLAFVANRLESVSL
+418 SRLAFGANRLESVSL
-433 PALETLRGGNI
+433 PALETLRGGNGI

-464 GGVAFNSR
+464 GYVAFNSR

-481 SLTTIS
+481 ALTTIS

-492 SSCPALTELTLPA
+492 SSCAALTELTLP
-505 LTTISGGTVVF
+505 S
-516 SCPALTELTL
+516 
-526 PALTTISGGTVVFSC
+526 
-541 PALTELTLPALTELN
+541 LTELN
-556 AMNGTRTNC
+556 TMNGTRTNC
-565 IVDNCA
+565 IADNCS

-586 DRNRINITRANTANH
+586 DRNYTNMTRANTANH

-612 AATMSSQNA
+612 AAKMSSQNA

-684 ETLQL
+684 KTLQL

-700 DEDIALATAKNYTLS
+700 EEDIALATAKNYTLS

>member
-1 MATTDKTAPGIR
+1 MTDSRIDIADCDDIH

-33 EGGEPQE
+33 DGGEPQE
-40 IGWPEFDWT
+40 IGWPGFDWT

-76 NGRIHAVFDN
+76 NGRIHVVFDN
-86 HRLSPGKLHCELSA
+86 HRLTKGRLRCDLTAELPNA
-100 DIPASIYPDGRRREV
+100 VYPDGSRREV

-125 SGAGDCGCVGET
+125 SDAGDCGCVGET

-159 TGTLDEYVAY
+159 QGTLDEYVAY
-169 VNRFPFVVETSDA
+169 VNRFPSVVETSDA

-292 GEHVFTDFGDRWVIY
+292 GEHVFTDFVDRWVIY

-333 FSLAGTEMTS
+333 FSLAETKMAS

-351 YGLEAGLTSMG
+351 YGLEAGLTSMR
-362 SALTEITLAGV
+362 SALTEIVLSGV
-373 VRTGVVISTSSTRS
+373 VRTDMIIGTSGTRS
-387 LSLPGLQQVGSTLIQ
+387 LSLLGLQQVGSTLIRE
-402 GSEVRS
+402 SDVRS
-408 LHLPLIKDLG
+408 LHLPSIKDLG
-418 SRLAFVANRLESVSL
+418 SKLAYGPNSLESVSL
-433 PALETLRGGNI
+433 PALETLRRDGCI
-444 IDQCHNVKKMD
+444 IEQCNNVKKMD
-455 VSKLTEISG
+455 VSKLSEIG
-464 GGVAFNSR
+464 GRVAF
-472 ISFDDVQLP
+472 QCAGLTELTLP

-487 GGTVV
+487 GGYVA
-492 SSCPALTELTLPA
+492 SSCAALTELTLPS
-505 LTTISGGTVVF
+505 LTTISGGYVAS
-516 SCPALTELTL
+516 SCAALTELTL
-526 PALTTISGGTVVFSC
+526 PSLTTISGGYVASSC
-541 PALTELTLPALTELN
+541 AALTELTLPSLTTCGYPYGEFYMFGSMRGIKADMHVHVPRLERMGCYVTNSNLDESDKDIHIHFGAPQGGVLN
-556 AMNGTRTNC
+556 VRANYAASHVFVSVEPGFRSRLDISRLTAMTAGMLRE
-565 IVDNCA
+565 IIS
-571 NLATINLPKLRYSGT
+571 NLADNTDNATIP
-586 DRNRINITRANTANH
+586 
-601 VVVNMP
+601 
-607 EAEEI
+607 
-612 AATMSSQNA
+612 
-621 EILECRFGA
+621 
-630 ALKAIWLNA
+630 
-639 SGSSSL
+639 
-645 RVVIPDGVKISID
+645 VIF
-658 TSIGG
+658 
-663 TRWDSDSLRDVIARL
+663 
-678 GDNSGN
+678 
-684 ETLQL
+684 
-689 KLGAANLAKLT
+689 GAANLAKLT
-700 DEDIALATAKNYTLS
+700 EEDIAVATSKNYSLS